1 MDDDNCPTSP
11 RQHGSSCRPPRNFVS
26 APCDEIDAAED
37 DDDDIDDDMG
47 DEEVG
52 VVRLGDPHLLR
63 LVVLLLL
70 LLLLV
75 VLHGQLFQS
84 LLEQRKLNSLSH
96 TCLC

>member
-1 MDDDNCPTSP
+1 MDEDNCPTFP

-37 DDDDIDDDMG
+37 DDDDIDDEMG
-47 DEEVG
+47 GED
-52 VVRLGDPHLLR
+52 RRPHLLH

-75 VLHGQLFQS
+75 VLHGQFFQS
-84 LLEQRKLNSLSH
+84 VLEQRKLNS
-96 TCLC
+96 

>member
-1 MDDDNCPTSP
+1 MDDDNCATSP

-26 APCDEIDAAED
+26 APCDEGETDED
-37 DDDDIDDDMG
+37 GDDEIDDEV
-47 DEEVG
+47 DEEQVLM
-52 VVRLGDPHLLR
+52 VRIGDPHLLH

-84 LLEQRKLNSLSH
+84 LLEQRK
-96 TCLC
+96 